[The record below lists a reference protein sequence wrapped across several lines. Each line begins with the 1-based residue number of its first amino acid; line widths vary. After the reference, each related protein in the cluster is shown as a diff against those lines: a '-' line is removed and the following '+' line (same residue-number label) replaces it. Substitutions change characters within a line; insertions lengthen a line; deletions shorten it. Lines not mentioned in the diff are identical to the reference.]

1 MTDILALIPAR
12 GGSKGI
18 PRKNIRLFA
27 GYPLIA
33 WSIAAAKQS
42 ELVTRVIVSTDDE
55 EIAAVAR
62 EWGAE
67 TPFLRPTE
75 LAQDKT
81 TDLPVFEHALKW
93 LEDVESYRPDVV
105 VQLRPTSPVRPRT
118 MLDDAIRILLEHA
131 DADCVR
137 GVVSAAQNPF
147 KMWRFNGEGKPLNP
161 LLEVSGIPEPYNA
174 PRQILPP
181 VYWQTGH
188 IDAIRVSTILNKKS
202 LTGDVIYPLLIDPK
216 YTVDIDTLP
225 DWVKYEAL
233 VYSGLEMISPGKSRK
248 SMPETIKMI
257 ICDFDGV
264 VTDNL
269 VITDQDGRESVV
281 ASRSDSMHIKKLR
294 ELGVEVMI
302 LSSEANPVVMARAKK
317 MGVEA
322 MHGIGMQDKGR
333 VLREVLKQKNI
344 KAEDVVYIGNDL
356 NDLPCFEVA
365 GWSVAV
371 ADAYS
376 EVIRA
381 ADFVLTTTG
390 GHGAIRELSEIILNH
405 INPNLDKPEPKR
417 NNVDLHK
424 TCQREYDKN

>member
-42 ELVTRVIVSTDDE
+42 DLVTRVIVSTDDE

-67 TPFLRPTE
+67 TPFLRPSE

-93 LEDVESYRPDVV
+93 LEDVEGYRPDVI
-105 VQLRPTSPVRPRT
+105 VQLRPTSPIRPRT
-118 MLDDAIRILLEHA
+118 LVDDAIRILLEHA

-137 GVVSAAQNPF
+137 GVVPAAQNPF

-161 LLEVSGIPEPYNA
+161 LLEVDGIPEPYNA

-188 IDAIRVSTILNKKS
+188 IDAIRDATIAQKKS
-202 LTGDVIYPLLIDPK
+202 LTGDVIYPLLIDSR
-216 YTVDIDTLP
+216 YTVDIDTLS
-225 DWVKYEAL
+225 DWAKYEAL
-233 VYSGLEMISPGKSRK
+233 VYSGLDMVSPGNPRRL
-248 SMPETIKMI
+248 MPKTIKMI

-264 VTDNL
+264 ITDNH
-269 VITDQDGRESVV
+269 VITDQDGKESVV

-294 ELGVEVMI
+294 KMGIEVML
-302 LSSEANPVVMARAKK
+302 LSSEVNPVVMARAKK

-333 VLREVLKQKNI
+333 VMREVLEQKNV
-344 KAEDVVYIGNDL
+344 KAENVIYIGNDL
-356 NDLPCFEVA
+356 NDLPCFEIA

-371 ADAYS
+371 ADAYP

-381 ADFVLTTTG
+381 ADYVLTKAG
-390 GHGAIRELSEIILNH
+390 GHGAVRELCELILKK
-405 INPNLDKPEPKR
+405 LQ
-417 NNVDLHK
+417 V
-424 TCQREYDKN
+424 TF